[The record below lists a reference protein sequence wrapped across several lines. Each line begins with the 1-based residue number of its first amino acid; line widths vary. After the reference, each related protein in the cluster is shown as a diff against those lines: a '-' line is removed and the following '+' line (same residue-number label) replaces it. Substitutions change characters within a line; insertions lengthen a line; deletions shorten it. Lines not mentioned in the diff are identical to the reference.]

1 MKRLNR
7 LVYVLTILLFG
18 ISLSHSADLKN
29 NFLGIK
35 WGTDI
40 AELTDYVKISEKNGV
55 SYYGNSKR
63 VYTIFG
69 VETPY
74 VIFGFYKDKF
84 FAAYIDIESIALFNR
99 VKKHITQKFGSPRT
113 ILNVK
118 VQQTI
123 YRWKYEDTKIKL
135 KLYEKEGKMK
145 LGFYYT
151 PIATKVNQAQREEF
165 LQLPKV
171 DIPPYNKELRLK
183 EALDVMG
190 F

>member
-1 MKRLNR
+1 M
-7 LVYVLTILLFG
+7 TPPILLFG

-74 VIFGFYKDKF
+74 VIL
-84 FAAYIDIESIALFNR
+84 ASIKINSLPL
-99 VKKHITQKFGSPRT
+99 TL
-113 ILNVK
+113 ILNQSRYSTGSK
-118 VQQTI
+118 NI
-123 YRWKYEDTKIKL
+123 
-135 KLYEKEGKMK
+135 
-145 LGFYYT
+145 
-151 PIATKVNQAQREEF
+151 
-165 LQLPKV
+165 LPKS
-171 DIPPYNKELRLK
+171 
-183 EALDVMG
+183 LDRPG
-190 F
+190 QY